1 MVRRTSGI
9 RELIIFFLQI
19 FDVIFY
25 LHFNYSISFLLAF
38 SGLFRN
44 SNDNNVYNNNLTHKT
59 HASKNKDSGSHPRK
73 TSIKITT

>member
-44 SNDNNVYNNNLTHKT
+44 SNDNNVYNTIIILPIKPMLAKT
-59 HASKNKDSGSHPRK
+59 K
-73 TSIKITT
+73 TAALIL